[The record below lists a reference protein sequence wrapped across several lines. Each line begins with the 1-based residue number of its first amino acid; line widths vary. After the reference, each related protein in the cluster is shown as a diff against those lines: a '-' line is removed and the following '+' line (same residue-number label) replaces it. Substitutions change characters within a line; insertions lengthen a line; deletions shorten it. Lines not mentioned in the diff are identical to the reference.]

1 MKLSKTVFL
10 IIALSF
16 ACWVPAIFL
25 YVIRDVFC
33 KECIPAEVVCVG
45 NVLHFANSLINPI
58 AYTCRLSIF
67 RKTLNGL
74 VQRRQFLFRYPKVA
88 EMTSCENALLAIFS
102 MRGRLDPSMYT
113 NTVIAF
119 SVIISIE
126 ALIICVGNAF
136 IIFVF
141 WTQFTGSRRRA
152 SYLLINLAVADF
164 LIGVTKVPAFMTN
177 SIPSL
182 MRKERSELGG
192 YIAAFVIL
200 FSTASV
206 VSLAAVSVERTAA
219 VLWPLAHRTSGDRV
233 YVYCIVFIWMTAMSM
248 FLIYILPF
256 FNVWPFEYAVIAL
269 NIVLVLSILTTCLT
283 YIIIRAHLKRSP
295 QIFNSDER
303 KNVERNVK
311 LSKTVFL
318 VIALSFACWVPAV
331 IFYIIDDVFCKECIP
346 AEVVLVGTVLHF
358 ANSLVNP
365 IAYTCRL
372 SVFKKTL

>member
-1 MKLSKTVFL
+1 
-10 IIALSF
+10 
-16 ACWVPAIFL
+16 
-25 YVIRDVFC
+25 
-33 KECIPAEVVCVG
+33 
-45 NVLHFANSLINPI
+45 
-58 AYTCRLSIF
+58 
-67 RKTLNGL
+67 
-74 VQRRQFLFRYPKVA
+74 
-88 EMTSCENALLAIFS
+88 
-102 MRGRLDPSMYT
+102 MYT

-126 ALIICVGNAF
+126 TLVVCVGNAF
-136 IIFVF
+136 VIFVF
-141 WTQFTGSRRRA
+141 WTQCTGSRRRA
-152 SYLLINLAVADF
+152 SYLLINLAVVDF
-164 LIGVTKVPAFMTN
+164 LIGVTKIPSFITN

-182 MRKERSELGG
+182 MRKERSDLGN
-192 YIAAFVIL
+192 YIAAFVVL

-219 VLWPLAHRTSGDRV
+219 LLWPLAYRTSGDRV
-233 YVYCIVFIWMTAMSM
+233 YFYCIVFIWVTAMSM

-256 FNVWPFEYAVIAL
+256 FKVWPLEYAVLAL
-269 NIVLVLSILTTCLT
+269 NIVLVISILTTCLT

-303 KNVERNVK
+303 QNLERNVK

-331 IFYIIDDVFCKECIP
+331 IFYIINDAFCKECSP
-346 AEVVLVGTVLHF
+346 VEVIRVGSVLHF

-372 SVFKKTL
+372 SVFKKTLNRILKRRQVRVEITKL

>member
-1 MKLSKTVFL
+1 
-10 IIALSF
+10 
-16 ACWVPAIFL
+16 
-25 YVIRDVFC
+25 
-33 KECIPAEVVCVG
+33 
-45 NVLHFANSLINPI
+45 
-58 AYTCRLSIF
+58 
-67 RKTLNGL
+67 
-74 VQRRQFLFRYPKVA
+74 
-88 EMTSCENALLAIFS
+88 
-102 MRGRLDPSMYT
+102 MYT

-126 ALIICVGNAF
+126 ALIICIGNAF
-136 IIFVF
+136 VIFVF

-164 LIGVTKVPAFMTN
+164 LIGVAKIPAFITN

-182 MRKERSELGG
+182 MRKERSGLGG

-233 YVYCIVFIWMTAMSM
+233 YVYCIAFIWVTAMSM

-256 FNVWPFEYAVIAL
+256 FNVWPLEYAVIAL

-303 KNVERNVK
+303 QNVERNVK

-318 VIALSFACWVPAV
+318 VIALSFAFWAPAV

-346 AEVVLVGTVLHF
+346 AEVVCVGTVLHF

-372 SVFKKTL
+372 SIFKKTLNRLLKRRQVRVEITKL

>member
-1 MKLSKTVFL
+1 
-10 IIALSF
+10 
-16 ACWVPAIFL
+16 
-25 YVIRDVFC
+25 
-33 KECIPAEVVCVG
+33 
-45 NVLHFANSLINPI
+45 
-58 AYTCRLSIF
+58 
-67 RKTLNGL
+67 
-74 VQRRQFLFRYPKVA
+74 
-88 EMTSCENALLAIFS
+88 
-102 MRGRLDPSMYT
+102 MYT

-126 ALIICVGNAF
+126 TLVICVGNVF
-136 IIFVF
+136 VIFVF

-164 LIGVTKVPAFMTN
+164 LIGVAKIPAFITN

-182 MRKERSELGG
+182 MRKERSGLGG

-219 VLWPLAHRTSGDRV
+219 VLWPLAHRTSSDRV
-233 YVYCIVFIWMTAMSM
+233 YVYCIAFSWVTAMSV

-256 FNVWPFEYAVIAL
+256 FNVWPLEYAVLAL

-295 QIFNSDER
+295 QIFSSDHGDER
-303 KNVERNVK
+303 QNVERNVK

-331 IFYIIDDVFCKECIP
+331 IFYVIRDVFCKECIP

-372 SVFKKTL
+372 SVFKKTLNRLLKRRQVRVETTKL

>member
-1 MKLSKTVFL
+1 
-10 IIALSF
+10 
-16 ACWVPAIFL
+16 
-25 YVIRDVFC
+25 
-33 KECIPAEVVCVG
+33 
-45 NVLHFANSLINPI
+45 
-58 AYTCRLSIF
+58 
-67 RKTLNGL
+67 
-74 VQRRQFLFRYPKVA
+74 
-88 EMTSCENALLAIFS
+88 
-102 MRGRLDPSMYT
+102 MYT

-119 SVIISIE
+119 FVIISIE
-126 ALIICVGNAF
+126 TLVICVGNAF
-136 IIFVF
+136 VIFVF

-164 LIGVTKVPAFMTN
+164 LIGVTKIPAFITN

-182 MRKERSELGG
+182 MQKERSGLGG
-192 YIAAFVIL
+192 YITAFVIL

-206 VSLAAVSVERTAA
+206 VSLATVSVERTAA
-219 VLWPLAHRTSGDRV
+219 VLWPLAHRTSSDRV
-233 YVYCIVFIWMTAMSM
+233 YVYCIAFIWMTAMSV

-256 FNVWPFEYAVIAL
+256 VKVWPSECAVLAL

-295 QIFNSDER
+295 QIFNSDHGDER
-303 KNVERNVK
+303 QNVERNVK

-331 IFYIIDDVFCKECIP
+331 IFYVIRDVFCKECIP
-346 AEVVLVGTVLHF
+346 AEVVLVGSVLHF

-372 SVFKKTL
+372 SVFKKTLNRLLKRRQVRVEITKL